1 MAAPPPGRVWGRQ
14 QPFERQHLQRAI
26 TLLGLGTLA
35 TTLVVLLASAHPARA
50 LGSALVSVG
59 LVCALAAVSRHR
71 YVRESRA
78 GFAILAS
85 RDGRFVLGSA
95 LVFVIVSGLA
105 LVVVL
110 A

>member
-26 TLLGLGTLA
+26 TLIGLGTLSTA
-35 TTLVVLLASAHPARA
+35 LVALLAGAHPARA

-59 LVCALAAVSRHR
+59 LICALAAGSRHR
-71 YVRESRA
+71 YVRESRV

-95 LVFVIVSGLA
+95 LAFLAVSGLA
-105 LVVVL
+105 VVVVL